1 MNTIQPTSDRFDDQ
15 VIIPSMKNSILNSQM
30 DLFGGQENL
39 IALEPA
45 MPGVYFDAPEIDLDY
60 DIAIVCMSGGKDSFA
75 ALKYLLDRGFPPSK
89 IELWHHLVDGNE
101 GSTLMDWAFIDDYCV
116 KLSKAIGIPLYF
128 SWLKHGFEGEMLKNS
143 SKSHE
148 HIVETPD
155 GLIQLPRNG
164 VKVGTRLKFPQ
175 QAASLQTRWCSSAL
189 KIDVGRRG
197 ITSQDR
203 FVGKRVLFITGER
216 REESG
221 NRAKY
226 NQLEPH
232 AGDTL
237 RKSKNPR
244 KPRHIDAWRPV
255 LHLREEEV
263 WQILADWELVP
274 PVPYRLG
281 WNRSS
286 CATCVFNSDRI
297 WATIGEYFPDRLEA
311 ISEYERQFGTA
322 ISRKGLTVAERA
334 KLVKPIEIDDKEAL
348 QQATSK
354 EYTLPIFLPNG
365 EKWKMPAGAFG
376 TESSGAN

>member
-216 REESG
+216 RAPS
-221 NRAKY
+221 
-226 NQLEPH
+226 
-232 AGDTL
+232 
-237 RKSKNPR
+237 PR
-244 KPRHIDAWRPV
+244 S
-255 LHLREEEV
+255 HL
-263 WQILADWELVP
+263 
-274 PVPYRLG
+274 
-281 WNRSS
+281 
-286 CATCVFNSDRI
+286 
-297 WATIGEYFPDRLEA
+297 
-311 ISEYERQFGTA
+311 
-322 ISRKGLTVAERA
+322 
-334 KLVKPIEIDDKEAL
+334 
-348 QQATSK
+348 
-354 EYTLPIFLPNG
+354 
-365 EKWKMPAGAFG
+365 WKCHL
-376 TESSGAN
+376 

>member
-1 MNTIQPTSDRFDDQ
+1 
-15 VIIPSMKNSILNSQM
+15 
-30 DLFGGQENL
+30 
-39 IALEPA
+39 
-45 MPGVYFDAPEIDLDY
+45 
-60 DIAIVCMSGGKDSFA
+60 MSGGKDSFA

-216 REESG
+216 RKSLATAQSIISLNLMLVIPCVSPRIHVNLAILMPG
-221 NRAKY
+221 G
-226 NQLEPH
+226 QFS
-232 AGDTL
+232 TL
-237 RKSKNPR
+237 GKK
-244 KPRHIDAWRPV
+244 KCGKF
-255 LHLREEEV
+255 
-263 WQILADWELVP
+263 WQIGSW
-274 PVPYRLG
+274 
-281 WNRSS
+281 
-286 CATCVFNSDRI
+286 C
-297 WATIGEYFPDRLEA
+297 
-311 ISEYERQFGTA
+311 RQYH
-322 ISRKGLTVAERA
+322 IV
-334 KLVKPIEIDDKEAL
+334 
-348 QQATSK
+348 
-354 EYTLPIFLPNG
+354 
-365 EKWKMPAGAFG
+365 
-376 TESSGAN
+376 

>member
-216 REESG
+216 LKSLATAQSIISLNLMLVIPYVSPRIHVNLAILMPGGQFS
-221 NRAKY
+221 
-226 NQLEPH
+226 
-232 AGDTL
+232 TL
-237 RKSKNPR
+237 GKK
-244 KPRHIDAWRPV
+244 KCGKF
-255 LHLREEEV
+255 
-263 WQILADWELVP
+263 WQIGSW
-274 PVPYRLG
+274 
-281 WNRSS
+281 
-286 CATCVFNSDRI
+286 C
-297 WATIGEYFPDRLEA
+297 
-311 ISEYERQFGTA
+311 RQYH
-322 ISRKGLTVAERA
+322 IV
-334 KLVKPIEIDDKEAL
+334 
-348 QQATSK
+348 
-354 EYTLPIFLPNG
+354 
-365 EKWKMPAGAFG
+365 
-376 TESSGAN
+376 

>member
-216 REESG
+216 RKSLATAQSIISLNLMLVIPYVSPRIHVNLAILMPG
-221 NRAKY
+221 G
-226 NQLEPH
+226 QFS
-232 AGDTL
+232 TL
-237 RKSKNPR
+237 GKK
-244 KPRHIDAWRPV
+244 KCGKF
-255 LHLREEEV
+255 
-263 WQILADWELVP
+263 WQIGSW
-274 PVPYRLG
+274 
-281 WNRSS
+281 
-286 CATCVFNSDRI
+286 C
-297 WATIGEYFPDRLEA
+297 
-311 ISEYERQFGTA
+311 RQYH
-322 ISRKGLTVAERA
+322 IV
-334 KLVKPIEIDDKEAL
+334 
-348 QQATSK
+348 
-354 EYTLPIFLPNG
+354 
-365 EKWKMPAGAFG
+365 
-376 TESSGAN
+376 